1 MPCEAYS
8 LVHSS
13 KNCLQGLLDTLVTLT
28 IQKPLADSCSGE
40 IRVPQEHILL
50 PAVAGILEFACVI
63 SAVSTGLLYFAE
75 LHWPPVHRICAWK
88 AEITHVM

>member
-63 SAVSTGLLYFAE
+63 SAVSTGLCILLNCIGRQSTE
-75 LHWPPVHRICAWK
+75 SVRGKLR
-88 AEITHVM
+88 